1 MVQIDPAEIKWSHIR
16 SPGPG
21 GQNVNKVATGV
32 QMRFNV
38 IESLSLSETVKERLI
53 KLLGSKLTATGDFII
68 KATRYRTQLRNK
80 EDALARLNEWVEKAR
95 TPPKKRK
102 KTKPSKA
109 AKARRVDEKK
119 RRGQHKVT
127 RRSPR
132 PMDSFYVFFSRVSI

>member
-38 IESLSLSETVKERLI
+38 IESLSLPETVKERLI

-80 EDALARLNEWVEKAR
+80 EDALERLNEWVEKAR

-127 RRSPR
+127 RRSP
-132 PMDSFYVFFSRVSI
+132 PSE

>member
-1 MVQIDPAEIKWSHIR
+1 MIEIDPAEIKWSHIR

-32 QMRFNV
+32 QLRFNV
-38 IESLSLSETVKERLI
+38 VESLSLSEAVRERLI
-53 KLLGSKLTATGDFII
+53 KLLGSKLTTAGDFII
-68 KATRYRTQLRNK
+68 KATSYRTQQRNK
-80 EDALARLNEWVEKAR
+80 EDALERLNEWVEKAR

-119 RRGQHKVT
+119 RRGQHKMT
-127 RRSPR
+127 RRSP
-132 PMDSFYVFFSRVSI
+132 PSDG

>member
-1 MVQIDPAEIKWSHIR
+1 MIQIDPTEIKWSHIR

-38 IESLSLSETVKERLI
+38 VESISLSEAVRERLI
-53 KLLGSKLTATGDFII
+53 KLLGSKLTSTGDFII
-68 KATRYRTQLRNK
+68 KATRYRTQQRNK
-80 EDALARLNEWVEKAR
+80 EDALERLNEWLEKAR

-109 AKARRVDEKK
+109 AKTRRLDSKK
-119 RRGQHKVT
+119 RHGSNKAT
-127 RRSPR
+127 RSGNPLK
-132 PMDSFYVFFSRVSI
+132 DI

>member
-1 MVQIDPAEIKWSHIR
+1 MIHIDPAEIKWSHIR

-38 IESLSLSETVKERLI
+38 VESLSLSETVRARLI
-53 KLLGSKLTATGDFII
+53 LLLGNKLTAAGDFII

-95 TPPKKRK
+95 TPPIKRK

-127 RRSPR
+127 RRPPPS
-132 PMDSFYVFFSRVSI
+132 DG

>member
-1 MVQIDPAEIKWSHIR
+1 MIQIDSVEIKWSHIR

-38 IESLSLSETVKERLI
+38 FESLSLPETVRERLI

-80 EDALARLNEWVEKAR
+80 EHALSRLNEWVEKAR
-95 TPPKKRK
+95 IPPKKRK
-102 KTKPSKA
+102 RTKPSKA

-127 RRSPR
+127 RRSP
-132 PMDSFYVFFSRVSI
+132 PSDG